1 MISEST
7 NTSKSAGSD
16 SAKTARNS
24 WRRFLAVVLLRLLRI
39 FNADNDEDEE
49 GCEEVDDG
57 ILKLYPL
64 RWAPK

>member
-1 MISEST
+1 VT
-7 NTSKSAGSD
+7 VATL
-16 SAKTARNS
+16 ARNS

-49 GCEEVDDG
+49 GWEEVDEG